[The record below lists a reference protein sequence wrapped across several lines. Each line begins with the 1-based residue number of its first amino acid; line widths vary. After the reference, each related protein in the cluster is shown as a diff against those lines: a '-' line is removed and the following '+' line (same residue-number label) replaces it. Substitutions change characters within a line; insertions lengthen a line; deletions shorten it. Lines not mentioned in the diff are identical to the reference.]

1 MILVQG
7 IGMSG
12 YVPFDGLVSL
22 SHFSLDLISSS
33 RLRLDYYSHKRQCK
47 FYYLPR
53 VKSESDL
60 LSVDR
65 SREITD
71 TGILPKVISF
81 AVVRCFKDSIRLT
94 IIRDVGLLSGYY
106 CAGAVFPR
114 KLFSVFD
121 DTMYLKS
128 YRNWTTVPV
137 HPGYIWGGT
146 SFCSAFGSNTHF
158 CTTAWDE
165 YICLERKK
173 SYIFGSR
180 ILIRNLRHKSKRRFY
195 FPGYAFASLSFVE
208 LLQYAIVAVL
218 LAPFVLYFA
227 LYLIPFF
234 AFGLLILVLFALS
247 EAGNFVV
254 KFCKSVPRFCFG
266 FLNRMLGKFLSAF

>member
-1 MILVQG
+1 MIIVQG

-22 SHFSLDLISSS
+22 SHFSLDLINLPRF
-33 RLRLDYYSHKRQCK
+33 RLGYYSRKRQCK

-81 AVVRCFKDSIRLT
+81 AVVRRFKDSVRLT

-137 HPGYIWGGT
+137 HPGYIWDGT
-146 SFCSAFGSNTHF
+146 SFCSAYGSNTHF

-173 SYIFGSR
+173 SYMFGSR
-180 ILIRNLRHKSKRRFY
+180 ILIRNIRYKSKKRFY
-195 FPGYAFASLSFVE
+195 FPGYASSLSFVE
-208 LLQYAIVAVL
+208 MLQYAIVAIL

-234 AFGLLILVLFALS
+234 AFGLLILVLFALL

-254 KFCKSVPRFCFG
+254 KICKFILGFCFG
-266 FLNRMLGKFLSAF
+266 FLKRMLGKFLSAF